1 MKIKEN
7 VELKEVAGEYI
18 VLGGSNSSLNLSKLI
33 TLNSTGAFLFNL
45 LKSDKTKEELLD
57 VLLNKYD
64 IDKET
69 ATNDINNFVNKLKDL
84 DILIWVKN

>member
-84 DILIWVKN
+84 DILI